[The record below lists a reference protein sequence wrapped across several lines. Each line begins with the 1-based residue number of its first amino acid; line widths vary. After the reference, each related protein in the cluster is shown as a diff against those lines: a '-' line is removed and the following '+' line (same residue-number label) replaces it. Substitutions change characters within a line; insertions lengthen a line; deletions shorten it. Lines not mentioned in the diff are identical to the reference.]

1 MGRLFL
7 QPPCCL
13 LLVAVF
19 LCLAGCSSLSDLKTR
34 TSEAIFGVDLLDP
47 PEPLAIFTPTITTQ
61 IVWRTQV
68 GVATESD
75 FIPAFVADA
84 IYATGED
91 GDVVKL
97 NLVQGKEIWRTHLPH
112 ALSSGVAIGG
122 GLVYVGN
129 AQGEVYAL
137 DVKGKLQWKSR
148 LSSGVLGSP
157 QYFDGVVIVRTGD
170 HHIYGLNANDGSRK
184 WMYERATPSLILRS
198 SAGVA
203 VDGGAIYAGFA
214 GGTLVALRADNGKL
228 LWETPVAQP
237 RGVTEIERITDITS
251 LPVVEGDSVYTVAY
265 QGKVSAIE
273 RLTGRIIWSRDI
285 SSLAGLDVS
294 HGQVFVTQ
302 AGSILYALE
311 SSSGKTFWRQAL
323 LKNRRLTTP
332 LALGKWLVLG
342 DLEGYLHIINSED
355 GTLAARLQIDNS
367 AVLPHLVAIADNTFI
382 AQTRKG
388 SLVAVKVGDQ

>member
-1 MGRLFL
+1 MGKLFL

-13 LLVAVF
+13 LFVAVF

-34 TSEAIFGVDLLDP
+34 TSEAIFGVERLDP
-47 PEPLAIFTPTITTQ
+47 PEPLAIFTPTITTK
-61 IVWRTQV
+61 IIWRAQV

-75 FIPAFVADA
+75 FIPAFADA

-91 GDVVKL
+91 GDIVKL
-97 NLVQGKEIWRTHLPH
+97 NLVQGKEVWRTHLPY

-148 LSSGVLGSP
+148 LSSGVLSSP

-184 WMYERATPSLILRS
+184 WMYERATPPLILRS

-285 SSLAGLDVS
+285 SSLAGLDVR
-294 HGQVFVTQ
+294 HGQVFITQ
-302 AGSILYALE
+302 SDSLLYALE

-332 LALGKWLVLG
+332 LALDRWLVLG

-355 GTLAARLQIDNS
+355 GTLAARLQIDDS

-388 SLVAVKVGDQ
+388 SLVAVKVGE